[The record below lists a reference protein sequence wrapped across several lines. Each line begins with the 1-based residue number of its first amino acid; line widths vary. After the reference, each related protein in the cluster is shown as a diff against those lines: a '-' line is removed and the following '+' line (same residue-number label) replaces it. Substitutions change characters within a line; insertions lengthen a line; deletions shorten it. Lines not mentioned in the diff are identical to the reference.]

1 MTSRMV
7 ITTTVAL
14 VLLRNRERNE
24 LFWELKVGILIRQSP
39 GAVTL

>member
-7 ITTTVAL
+7 ITTTVTL

-24 LFWELKVGILIRQSP
+24 LFWELKFGILIHQSP